1 VKRGIW
7 LFAVF
12 LLVDCSPDSHIKKEA
27 EDAVKLLLR
36 DPDSAQFR
44 YQYND
49 IEVFPDIGVVC
60 GEVNSRNAYG
70 GYAGFENFAYVRGQG
85 AALASDPSDR
95 FIALQARC
103 IDAMRARTHRLEEQ
117 NNESRRRDPEAWK
130 AIDNQV
136 NAVAGPPSP

>member
-7 LFAVF
+7 LFAAF
-12 LLVDCSPDSHIKKEA
+12 LLLNCSPGSQIKKEA

-44 YQYND
+44 YRYND
-49 IEVFPDIGVVC
+49 MEVFPDIGVVC

-70 GYAGFENFAYVRGQG
+70 GYAGFEDFAYVRGQG
-85 AALASDPSDR
+85 AALASDLGDR
-95 FIALQARC
+95 YLALQERC
-103 IDAMRARTHRLEEQ
+103 LNAIRAQTHRLEEQ

-136 NAVAGPPSP
+136 NAVAGPPPP